1 MSSEISAPG
10 TLRKAT
16 LQDVDAIRYVIDSNL
31 DRLLPRHRED
41 VIELLD
47 SFYVIDEGGTIV
59 GCCCLEV
66 YSPKIA
72 EVRSLAVMSNK
83 RGHDYG
89 SQLVKQCIADA
100 QRLNIRQ
107 ILVVTSSPEFFERL
121 NFGLCLNEKYAM
133 FWSGVT
139 PESYHSP
146 HLSSAIFQQTAQTNP
161 NTQPRDQHD
170 SLPAVPTVPAN
181 PSV

>member
-1 MSSEISAPG
+1 MSSEISATG
-10 TLRKAT
+10 ILRKAT
-16 LQDVDAIRYVIDSNL
+16 LQDVEAIRSVIDSNL

-41 VIELLD
+41 IIELLD

-72 EVRSLAVMSNK
+72 EVRSLAVMTNK
-83 RGHDYG
+83 RGLDYG
-89 SQLVKQCIADA
+89 SLLVNQCIADA

-107 ILVVTSSPEFFERL
+107 ILVVTSTPEFFERL

-133 FWSGVT
+133 FWNGVT

-146 HLSSAIFQQTAQTNP
+146 TLSSAIFHQPVPHNGPTNGQAGDKHDP
-161 NTQPRDQHD
+161 N
-170 SLPAVPTVPAN
+170 
-181 PSV
+181 

>member
-1 MSSEISAPG
+1 MSSEISTPG
-10 TLRKAT
+10 ILRKAT
-16 LQDVDAIRYVIDSNL
+16 LQDVEGIRIVINSNL
-31 DRLLPRHRED
+31 DRLLPRQRED
-41 VIELLD
+41 LIELLD
-47 SFYVIDEGGTIV
+47 SFYVIDENGTIV

-89 SQLVKQCIADA
+89 TILVNQCISDA
-100 QRLNIRQ
+100 KRLNIRQ
-107 ILVVTSSPEFFERL
+107 ILVVTSTPEFFERL

-133 FWSGVT
+133 FWDGVT

-146 HLSSAIFQQTAQTNP
+146 NLSSAIFHQPVQTNGIT
-161 NTQPRDQHD
+161 NGQTGDKHE
-170 SLPAVPTVPAN
+170 PT
-181 PSV
+181 